1 MNVTLQLRR
10 LFDAVIAE
18 AERSP
23 AFARRLQD
31 ALGAL
36 APPPPRGAEL
46 DASATPSE
54 SAASTTTATA
64 AKRRGGRRP
73 AGALDPFAAAQE
85 GEGALRARLGELS
98 LDQLKDIVA
107 EHGMDP
113 SKLAMKW
120 KKPERVADLVVST
133 VRERMEK
140 GDAFRR

>member
-1 MNVTLQLRR
+1 MNVTQQLRR

-23 AFARRLQD
+23 DFARRLQD
-31 ALGAL
+31 ALGTL
-36 APPPPRGAEL
+36 APPPPRGVEP
-46 DASATPSE
+46 DAPP
-54 SAASTTTATA
+54 AASTAA
-64 AKRRGGRRP
+64 VAKRRGGRRP
-73 AGALDPFAAAQE
+73 PGALDPFAAAQE

-98 LDQLKDIVA
+98 LDQLKDVVA

-120 KKPERVADLVVST
+120 KKPDRVADLIVST

>member
-1 MNVTLQLRR
+1 MNVTQQLRR

-23 AFARRLQD
+23 AFARQLED
-31 ALGAL
+31 ALSTL
-36 APPPPRGAEL
+36 APPSPRGAEP
-46 DASATPSE
+46 DAPPTPS
-54 SAASTTTATA
+54 ASTMATT
-64 AKRRGGRRP
+64 KRRGGRRP
-73 AGALDPFAAAQE
+73 PGALDPFAAAQE
-85 GEGALRARLGELS
+85 GEGAFRARLGELS

-120 KKPERVADLVVST
+120 KKPERVADLIVST

>member
-1 MNVTLQLRR
+1 MNVTQQLRR

-31 ALGAL
+31 ALGTL
-36 APPPPRGAEL
+36 SPPPLGTEPG
-46 DASATPSE
+46 PSPAP
-54 SAASTTTATA
+54 SAATVTA

-85 GEGALRARLGELS
+85 GEGVLRARLGELS

-120 KKPERVADLVVST
+120 KKPDRVADLIAST

-140 GDAFRR
+140 GDAFRD